1 MPDDACVVCIVVVLA
16 PLAAITIDLP
26 FVLCDNNCF
35 VYVAMILF
43 IFYKKIERPMIVFE
57 FSTKEFI

>member
-1 MPDDACVVCIVVVLA
+1 VAYNHTSSTTLDDACVVCIVVVLA

-26 FVLCDNNCF
+26 FVLWDNNCF

-43 IFYKKIERPMIVFE
+43 IFL
-57 FSTKEFI
+57 

>member
-26 FVLCDNNCF
+26 FVLWDNNCF

-43 IFYKKIERPMIVFE
+43 IFL
-57 FSTKEFI
+57 